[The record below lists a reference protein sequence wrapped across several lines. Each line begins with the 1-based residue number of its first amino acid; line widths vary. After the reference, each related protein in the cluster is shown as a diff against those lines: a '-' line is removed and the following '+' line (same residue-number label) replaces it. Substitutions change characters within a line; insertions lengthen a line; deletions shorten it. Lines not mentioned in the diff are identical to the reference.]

1 MASAEAG
8 ASLETLSAVL
18 QPGNA
23 IAAPALAMPQ
33 LREIAIDSFIQS
45 FFFARRTRLDVPFEG
60 GHARQ
65 SLSYRPRP
73 LELVQFSAQRS
84 QIPRTGSLPGPIL
97 ERSVS
102 RVAAFEIAST

>member
-18 QPGNA
+18 HPGNA

-45 FFFARRTRLDVPFEG
+45 FFFARRTRPDVPFEG

-65 SLSYRPRP
+65 SLS
-73 LELVQFSAQRS
+73 LSASSFGISAILRAKIS
-84 QIPRTGSLPGPIL
+84 NLSNGLASGSNPGT
-97 ERSVS
+97 
-102 RVAAFEIAST
+102 FCIARGRI